1 VRTSFKFN
9 HLVCAAF
16 LGASGTALAQTAN
29 QITDFTKAAKFDD
42 VSEVRSLIKAGVSP
56 NTLDPKGNP
65 MLIVAIR
72 DNSPKVIDLLLSDK
86 SIDPNLTNQSDENPL
101 MIASIEGQL
110 PLVETLVLQKKAN
123 VNKTGW
129 GPLHYA
135 SSAGKLSVAQFLVT
149 HGANVNAL
157 SPSDTTPLMMAV
169 SSGNELLIKFLLDNG
184 ADLSAR
190 NHEGFSAIDV
200 AELFNRNSIRD
211 GLISR
216 WVKLYKEPYPGG
228 PKKLPS

>member
-1 VRTSFKFN
+1 MRITFKLN
-9 HLVCAAF
+9 HIVNAALF
-16 LGASGTALAQTAN
+16 GISSAALAQTAD

-56 NTLDPKGNP
+56 NTLDPRGNP

-72 DNSPKVIDLLLSDK
+72 DNSPKVIDFLLSNQ
-86 SIDPNLTNQSDENPL
+86 SIDPNLTNKSDENPL

-110 PLVETLVLQKKAN
+110 SLVETLVLKKKAD

-129 GPLHYA
+129 APLHYA
-135 SSAGKLSVAQFLVT
+135 SSAGNLGIAQFLVVQ
-149 HGANVNAL
+149 GAKVNAL
-157 SPSDTTPLMMAV
+157 SPSETTPLMMAV
-169 SSGNELLIKFLLDNG
+169 SSGNDLLIKYLLDNG
-184 ADLSAR
+184 ADLSLR

-200 AELFNRNSIRD
+200 AELFNRNDIRK

-216 WVKLYKEPYPGG
+216 WLKLYKEAYPGG
-228 PKKLPS
+228 PIKLPS

>member
-1 VRTSFKFN
+1 MRISFKLDHFLYAAV
-9 HLVCAAF
+9 LVI
-16 LGASGTALAQTAN
+16 SSSALAQTAD
-29 QITDFTKAAKFDD
+29 QITDFTKAAKFDN
-42 VSEVRSLIKAGVSP
+42 VSEVRSLINAGVSP

-86 SIDPNLTNQSDENPL
+86 AIDPNLTNKSDENPL

-110 PLVETLVLQKKAN
+110 PLVETLVLKKKAE
-123 VNKTGW
+123 VNKMGW

-135 SSAGKLSVAQFLVT
+135 SSAGKLNIAEFLVAN
-149 HGANVNAL
+149 GAKVNAL
-157 SPSDTTPLMMAV
+157 SPSETTPLMMAV

-184 ADLSAR
+184 ADLSIR

-200 AELFNRNSIRD
+200 AELFNRSDIKT

-216 WVKLYKEPYPGG
+216 WLKLYKEPYPGG